1 MTTADVASGGGTGV
15 RRDDDA
21 GKYWWVLLVTG
32 ALWLTFG
39 WVVLSARSEITT
51 VWAVCIYAGIL
62 FLMFGAGELVAAL
75 VVEGWRWLHAVVGIG
90 ATIAGVMCF
99 VWPEQTFIT
108 LAAILA
114 WYLLFDGV
122 LHIVRSLASRHD
134 ADLWWM
140 FLVLGVVEVAIA
152 FWAIGYTGRSVALLV
167 IWVGAMALAKG
178 LAQITGAFMIR
189 AER

>member
-1 MTTADVASGGGTGV
+1 MTTSAVTARDEFDAEVAEG
-15 RRDDDA
+15 A

-32 ALWLTFG
+32 GLWLTFG
-39 WVVLSARSEITT
+39 WIVLSARSEITT

-62 FLMFGAGELVAAL
+62 FLMFAAGELVGAF
-75 VVEGWRWLHAVVGIG
+75 VVEGWRWLHLLIG
-90 ATIAGVMCF
+90 AGALIAGVMCF

-134 ADLWWM
+134 VDIWWM
-140 FLVLGVVEVAIA
+140 YLILGVLEIAIA

-167 IWVGAMALAKG
+167 VWVGAMALAKG
-178 LAQITGAFMIR
+178 LAQIVGAFMLR
-189 AER
+189 AAR

>member
-1 MTTADVASGGGTGV
+1 MTSATATTRDEFEAEVAEG
-15 RRDDDA
+15 A

-32 ALWLTFG
+32 GLWLTFG
-39 WVVLSARSEITT
+39 WIVLSARSEITT

-62 FLMFGAGELVAAL
+62 FLMFAAGELVGAF
-75 VVEGWRWLHAVVGIG
+75 VVKGWRWLHLLVGIG
-90 ATIAGVMCF
+90 ALIAGVMCF

-122 LHIVRSLASRHD
+122 MHIVRSLASRHD

-140 FLVLGVVEVAIA
+140 YLILGVLEVAIA

-167 IWVGAMALAKG
+167 VWVGAMALAKG
-178 LAQITGAFMIR
+178 LAQIVGAFMLR
-189 AER
+189 AAR

>member
-1 MTTADVASGGGTGV
+1 MTTAAVTPGDEYEVVVEEG
-15 RRDDDA
+15 A

-32 ALWLTFG
+32 GLWLTFG
-39 WVVLSARSEITT
+39 WIVLSARSEITT
-51 VWAVCIYAGIL
+51 VWAVCIYAGVL
-62 FLMFGAGELVAAL
+62 FLMFAAGELVGAF
-75 VVEGWRWLHAVVGIG
+75 VVEGWRWLHVLVGLG
-90 ATIAGVMCF
+90 ALVAGVMCF

-122 LHIVRSLASRHD
+122 LHIGRSLASRHEVD
-134 ADLWWM
+134 IWWM
-140 FLVLGVVEVAIA
+140 FLILGVLEVAIA

-178 LAQITGAFMIR
+178 LAQIVGAFMLR
-189 AER
+189 SAR